1 MTQPVTFD
9 VNHMLKKVDTIKQ
22 VQIPFASSLALNN
35 LAKDIRDNYRS
46 EMKQRFRNPEPVPF
60 TLNGMYIKASSK
72 TNLYVEVGLK
82 EFATKG
88 NPTSKYLLPQIQGG
102 KPYLTRFQKALRI
115 KGILAPGEI
124 AIPTQSDYLRRD
136 PKYGHVRPSQYT
148 EILYSLQAFR
158 DSSAFTYR
166 REAKRVRAARQYKAR
181 TTAAFNSSRNRY
193 FPGIYLED
201 EMARQ
206 ETDSA
211 LFWITRQKALPQ
223 KFPYI
228 PIGTAFAQKNWNKA
242 FGQALRKAIAT
253 A

>member
-9 VNHMLKKVDTIKQ
+9 VNPMLKKVDMIKQ

-35 LAKDIRDNYRS
+35 LAKEVRDNYRS
-46 EMKQRFRNPEPVPF
+46 EMKQRFRNPVPF

-72 TNLYVEVGLK
+72 SNLYVEVGLK

-102 KPYLTRFQKALRI
+102 RPYMTRFQKALRQ
-115 KGILAPGEI
+115 KGILAPNEI
-124 AIPTQSDYLRRD
+124 AIPTQSDYLKRNQ
-136 PKYGHVRPSQYT
+136 YGNVMPSQYT

-166 REAKRVRAARQYKAR
+166 REARRVRAARQYKAR
-181 TTAAFNSSRNRY
+181 TTAAFNASRNRY
-193 FPGIYLED
+193 FPGIYLDD

-206 ETDSA
+206 TIDSA
-211 LFWITRQKALPQ
+211 LFWITRQRNLPP
-223 KFPYI
+223 KFPFI
-228 PIGTAFAQKNWNKA
+228 PLGAAYAQKNWNKT
-242 FGQALRKAIAT
+242 FGKALAQAIAT

>member
-9 VNHMLKKVDTIKQ
+9 VNPMLKKVDMIKQ

-35 LAKDIRDNYRS
+35 LAKEVRDNYRS
-46 EMKQRFRNPEPVPF
+46 EMKQRFRNPVPF

-72 TNLYVEVGLK
+72 SNLYVEVGLK

-102 KPYLTRFQKALRI
+102 RPYMTRFQKALRQ

-124 AIPTQSDYLRRD
+124 AIPTQSDYLKRNQ
-136 PKYGHVRPSQYT
+136 YGNVMPSQYT

-193 FPGIYLED
+193 YPGIYLDD

-206 ETDSA
+206 TIDSA
-211 LFWITRQKALPQ
+211 LFWITRQRNLPPQ
-223 KFPYI
+223 FPFI
-228 PIGTAFAQKNWNKA
+228 PLGAAYAQKNWNKT
-242 FGQALRKAIAT
+242 FGKALAQAIAT

>member
-9 VNHMLKKVDTIKQ
+9 MNPMLKKVDMIKQ
-22 VQIPFASSLALNN
+22 VQIPFATSLALNN
-35 LAKDIRDNYRS
+35 LAKEVRDNYRA
-46 EMKQRFRNPEPVPF
+46 EMKQRFRNPVPF

-72 TNLYVEVGLK
+72 SNLYVEIGLK

-102 KPYLTRFQKALRI
+102 KPYMTRFQKALRA
-115 KGILAPGEI
+115 KGFLAPGEI
-124 AIPTQSDYLRRD
+124 AIPTQSDYLRLNQ
-136 PKYGHVRPSQYT
+136 YGNVMPSQYT

-166 REAKRVRAARQYKAR
+166 REAKRVRAARQYKIR
-181 TTAAFNSSRNRY
+181 TTAAYNESRGRY

-201 EMARQ
+201 DMARQ
-206 ETDSA
+206 ISDSA
-211 LFWITRQKALPQ
+211 LFWITRQRNLPP

-228 PIGTAFAQKNWNKA
+228 PIGAAFAQKNWNRN
-242 FGQALRKAIAT
+242 FGHALAKAIAT
-253 A
+253 S

>member
-9 VNHMLKKVDTIKQ
+9 VNPMLKKVDTIKQ

-35 LAKDIRDNYRS
+35 LAKEVRDNYRS
-46 EMKQRFRNPEPVPF
+46 EMKQRFRNPVPF

-72 TNLYVEVGLK
+72 SNLYVEVGLK

-102 KPYLTRFQKALRI
+102 RPYMTRFQKALRQ

-124 AIPTQSDYLRRD
+124 AIPTQSDYLKRNQ
-136 PKYGHVRPSQYT
+136 YGNVMPSQYT

-193 FPGIYLED
+193 YPGIYLDD

-206 ETDSA
+206 TIDSA
-211 LFWITRQKALPQ
+211 LFWITRQRNLPP
-223 KFPYI
+223 KFPFI
-228 PIGTAFAQKNWNKA
+228 PLGAAYAQKNWNRTFGKA
-242 FGQALRKAIAT
+242 LAQAIAT

>member
-9 VNHMLKKVDTIKQ
+9 VNPMLKKVDTIKQ

-35 LAKDIRDNYRS
+35 LAKEVRDNYRS
-46 EMKQRFRNPEPVPF
+46 EMKQRFRNPVPF

-72 TNLYVEVGLK
+72 NNLYVEIGLK

-102 KPYLTRFQKALRI
+102 RPYMTRFQKALRQ
-115 KGILAPGEI
+115 KGILAPNEI
-124 AIPTQSDYLRRD
+124 AIPTQSDYLRRNQ
-136 PKYGHVRPSQYT
+136 YGNVMPSQYT

-193 FPGIYLED
+193 YPGIYLDD

-206 ETDSA
+206 TIDSA
-211 LFWITRQKALPQ
+211 LFWITRQRNLPP
-223 KFPYI
+223 KFPFI
-228 PIGTAFAQKNWNKA
+228 PLGAAYAQKNWNRTFGKA
-242 FGQALRKAIAT
+242 LAQAIAT

>member
-9 VNHMLKKVDTIKQ
+9 VNPMLKKVDMIKQ

-35 LAKDIRDNYRS
+35 LAKEVRDNYRS
-46 EMKQRFRNPEPVPF
+46 EMKQRFRNPVPF
-60 TLNGMYIKASSK
+60 TLNGMYIKASTKS
-72 TNLYVEVGLK
+72 NLYVEVGLK
-82 EFATKG
+82 EFAPKG
-88 NPTSKYLLPQIQGG
+88 NPSSKYLLPQIQGG
-102 KPYLTRFQKALRI
+102 KPYMTRFQKALEH

-124 AIPTQSDYLRRD
+124 AIPTQSDYLRRNQ
-136 PKYGHVRPSQYT
+136 YGNVMPSQYT

-166 REAKRVRAARQYKAR
+166 RQAKRVRAARQYKAR
-181 TTAAFNSSRNRY
+181 TTAAFRNDRGGRY

-206 ETDSA
+206 TIDSA
-211 LFWITRQKALPQ
+211 LFWITRKRDLRP
-223 KFPYI
+223 KFPFI
-228 PIGTAFAQKNWNKA
+228 PLGAAYAQNNWNRN
-242 FGQALRKAIAT
+242 FGQALAKAIAT

>member
-1 MTQPVTFD
+1 MAQPVTFD

-35 LAKDIRDNYRS
+35 LAKEVRDNYRA
-46 EMKQRFRNPEPVPF
+46 EMKQRFRNPVPF

-72 TNLYVEVGLK
+72 SNLYVEVGLK

-124 AIPTQSDYLRRD
+124 AIPTQSDYLKRNQ
-136 PKYGHVRPSQYT
+136 YGNVMPSQYT

-166 REAKRVRAARQYKAR
+166 RQAKRVRAARQYKAR

-206 ETDSA
+206 EIDSA
-211 LFWITRQKALPQ
+211 LFWITRQSNLPQ

-228 PIGTAFAQKNWNKA
+228 PIGAAFAQKNWNKA

>member
-1 MTQPVTFD
+1 MAQPVTFD

-46 EMKQRFRNPEPVPF
+46 EMKQRFRNPVPF

-72 TNLYVEVGLK
+72 SNLYVEVGLK

-124 AIPTQSDYLRRD
+124 AIPTQSDYLKRNQ
-136 PKYGHVRPSQYT
+136 YGNVMPSQYT

-166 REAKRVRAARQYKAR
+166 RQAKRVRAARQYKAR

-206 ETDSA
+206 EIDSA
-211 LFWITRQKALPQ
+211 LFWITRQSNLPQ

-228 PIGTAFAQKNWNKA
+228 PIGAAFAQKNWNKA

>member
-35 LAKDIRDNYRS
+35 LAKDVRDNYRA
-46 EMKQRFRNPEPVPF
+46 EMKQRFRNPVPF

-102 KPYLTRFQKALRI
+102 RAYATRFQKALQH
-115 KGILAPGEI
+115 KGLIADNEI
-124 AIPTQSDYLRRD
+124 AIPTQSDYLRRNQ
-136 PKYGHVRPSQYT
+136 YGNVMPSQYT

-166 REAKRVRAARQYKAR
+166 REAKRVRAARQYKIR
-181 TTAAFNSSRNRY
+181 TTAAFNSSRDRY
-193 FPGIYLED
+193 FPGIYLD
-201 EMARQ
+201 DDMARQ

-211 LFWITRQKALPQ
+211 LFWITRKRNLPQ

-228 PIGTAFAQKNWNKA
+228 PIGAAFAQKNWNKA